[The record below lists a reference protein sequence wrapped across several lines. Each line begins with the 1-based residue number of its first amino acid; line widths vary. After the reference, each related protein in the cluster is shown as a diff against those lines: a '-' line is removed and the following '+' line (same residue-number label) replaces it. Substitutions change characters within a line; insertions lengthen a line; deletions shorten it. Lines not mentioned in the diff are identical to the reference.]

1 MSQEIKAS
9 ARAPIAVLL
18 LSLII
23 AAGGIFLTVFGA
35 RLVSLGGSFYFV
47 LTGLALVATAGLLA
61 RRNALG
67 LWLYVATFAAT
78 VIWSLFDAGLNF
90 WPLVS
95 RLAAPGVILM
105 LVFLAAPTLT
115 RGRTLPTSLALTG
128 AGLSALALL
137 AMGVRVF
144 QQVPFITNDVTPE
157 KIAEG
162 GELNG
167 NWPHYGGSLKGTRY
181 TGKSSI
187 TPENVAQLELAWT
200 FRHGHLP
207 VHGHAAGA
215 EDQNTPTVIDGIVY
229 TCNTKSQLFALDAD
243 TGEQLWKFDPEAKAP
258 FWERCR
264 GVGYYESN
272 GQPSPE
278 LQRVKREAAGFTT
291 TATFTVSDDNAPA
304 MPAVVVPEGLCAK
317 RVVLPTIDARI
328 IQLDAKTGELCPQF
342 GTNGQIDLKEHM
354 GEVKPAFYMPT
365 SAPTIADGIIIQGG
379 WVVDN
384 VTTNVPPGVI
394 RGFDA
399 ETGELIWAWDLGRPE
414 TKRFPPE
421 GESYTRGTPNAW
433 AGLAVDQDLGY
444 VYLPLGNATPDFF
457 GGHRRPF
464 DDEFNASVVALDYRT
479 GEYKWHFRTMNHDIW
494 DYDLPSQPAL
504 YDLPDGK
511 GGVQK
516 ALVQLTKRG
525 QIFVLDRETGRP
537 IFDVEEKAV
546 PQGAVGGDWT
556 AATQPYSTGMPTIG
570 AERLTEAKMWGAT
583 PFDALMCRIEFLS
596 YDYEGDFTPPSEKGA
611 IMWPG
616 FAGGMNWGSASIQE
630 ETGYLVFTE
639 SRAAHVIKMV
649 GREEADKADAKDSHA
664 GLSSQFGTPWGAAKW
679 YLMSPL
685 GVPCQEPP
693 FGTMTAI
700 DLKTQQ
706 VAWQMPLGTVEHMG
720 PLNIPTRLPIPIGMP
735 GTGGAVTT
743 QSGLV
748 FYGGTMDKYIRAF
761 DLKTG
766 QEVWKHEVPVGIQAT
781 PSVYVSPKTGR
792 EYVVVTAGGTR
803 TSQERGD
810 YVMAFALP
818 Q

>member
-1 MSQEIKAS
+1 MSEEKTKS
-9 ARAPIAVLL
+9 AWAPLLVLL
-18 LSLII
+18 LAIII
-23 AAGGIFLTVFGA
+23 AAGGAFLAVFGA
-35 RLVSLGGSFYFV
+35 KLVSLGGSFYFV
-47 LTGLALVATAGLLA
+47 LAGLALLATSWLLA

-67 LWLYVATFAAT
+67 LWIYVATFAAT
-78 VIWSLFDAGLNF
+78 VVWSLLDSGLQF

-95 RLAAPGVILM
+95 RLAAPAVIL
-105 LVFLAAPTLT
+105 LFVFLAAPTLT
-115 RGRTLPTSLALTG
+115 RGKGLGKGLAFTL
-128 AGLSALALL
+128 AGLTAVGLA

-144 QQVPFITNDVTPE
+144 QPVAIITSDLQPT

-162 GELNG
+162 AELKGE
-167 NWPHYGGSLKGTRY
+167 WPHYGGSLKGTRY
-181 TGKSSI
+181 TGASSI
-187 TPENVAQLELAWT
+187 TLENVSKLDVAWT
-200 FRHGHLP
+200 FRHGHSP

-243 TGEQLWKFDPEAKAP
+243 TGAEIWRFDPEAKAP

-264 GVGYYESN
+264 GVGYFESN
-272 GQPSPE
+272 GQPSAE
-278 LQRVKREAAGFTT
+278 LERVKREAAGFTT
-291 TATFTVSDDNAPA
+291 TATFTVSDGSAPA
-304 MPAVVVPEGLCAK
+304 AVVPAGLCEK
-317 RVVLPTIDARI
+317 RVVLPTIDARLF
-328 IQLDAKTGELCPQF
+328 QLDAKTGALCPQF
-342 GTNGQIDLKEHM
+342 GDNGQIDLKENM

-365 SAPTIADGIIIQGG
+365 SAPTIADGIIVQGG

-384 VTTNVPPGVI
+384 ITTNVPSGVI

-433 AGLAVDQDLGY
+433 SGLAVDQELGF
-444 VYLPLGNATPDFF
+444 VFLPLGNATPDFF

-516 ALVQLTKRG
+516 ALIQLTKRG
-525 QIFVLDRETGRP
+525 QIFVLDRATGKP
-537 IFDVEEKAV
+537 IFDVEEKPV
-546 PQGAVGGDWT
+546 PQGAVEGDWT
-556 AATQPYSTGMPTIG
+556 APTQPYSVGMPTIG
-570 AERLTEAKMWGAT
+570 ADLLTEAKMWGAT
-583 PFDALMCRIEFLS
+583 PFDALMCRISFLS
-596 YDYEGDFTPPSEKGA
+596 HDYRGDFTPPNDTNGA

-630 ETGYLVFTE
+630 DTGYLVFTD
-639 SRAAHVIKMV
+639 SRAAHVITMV
-649 GREEADKADAKDSHA
+649 GREQADRADAKEAHA
-664 GLSSQFGTPWGAAKW
+664 GLSSQFGTPYGAAKH

-700 DLKTQQ
+700 DLKSQQ
-706 VAWQMPLGTVEHMG
+706 IAWQMPLGTVEHMG
-720 PLNIPTRLPIPIGMP
+720 PLGIATGLPIPIGMP
-735 GTGGAVTT
+735 TTGGAVTT
-743 QSGLV
+743 ASGLV

-761 DLKTG
+761 DLKSG
-766 QEVWKHEVPVGIQAT
+766 KEVWKHEMPVGIQAT
-781 PSVYVSPKTGR
+781 PSLYVSPKTGK

-803 TSQERGD
+803 TSNERGD
-810 YVMAFALP
+810 YVIAFSVP
-818 Q
+818 N